1 MRTWQVQRRKRTRHL
16 IELGGLVVKAGLVN
30 LIGDDRATMLG
41 ALLWIADKLQSDQGE
56 RARALWS
63 AKGSK
68 RSRQTRR
75 HTRGQIDPI
84 QQLVVEPRQWYVNYA
99 KTDGCKRALN
109 WRPTLPL
116 QRRHKCGQ
124 RRRVTAPVIRMRA
137 SAANSIWIVPL
148 VPEGAVNG
156 CRSGAMETA
165 AKRTPSSCRCTGSDP
180 QARTPARR
188 TGLCLIRLD
197 KPAFPSQTA
206 PREQLARGQPVSPRR
221 YRHKPG
227 PAIALRHDPVLLF
240 QRPTAPGA
248 RRDNVKPRVFGIG
261 VCPVIRLYLHRHS
274 ISGKAAFA
282 GRI

>member
-1 MRTWQVQRRKRTRHL
+1 MIAPPCSARCSGSPTSSKAIKANGRERCGQQR
-16 IELGGLVVKAGLVN
+16 
-30 LIGDDRATMLG
+30 
-41 ALLWIADKLQSDQGE
+41 
-56 RARALWS
+56 
-63 AKGSK
+63 GSK
-68 RSRQTRR
+68 RSRRTRR

-221 YRHKPG
+221 HRHKPG

-248 RRDNVKPRVFGIG
+248 RRDNVKPRGLRNRRM
-261 VCPVIRLYLHRHS
+261 PSRTPMSSPPQHIRQGGLRRKNMS
-274 ISGKAAFA
+274 KSDICAIKWSPFRGAPKR
-282 GRI
+282 RIARS